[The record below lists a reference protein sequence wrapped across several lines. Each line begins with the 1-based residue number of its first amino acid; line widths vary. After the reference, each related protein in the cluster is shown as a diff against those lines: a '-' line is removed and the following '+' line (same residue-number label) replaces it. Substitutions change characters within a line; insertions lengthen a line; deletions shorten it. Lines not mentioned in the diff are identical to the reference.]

1 MSEEQRN
8 ASASTEENVPKPTGA
23 MRRKVIGLALAA
35 AVGGFLFGFDSSVVN
50 GAVDSIQQNFALNA
64 FVKGF
69 VVAIAL
75 IGCAIGA
82 YIAGRLADRWGRIKV
97 MLLGS
102 VLFLASSIGAGLAF
116 SVWDLGF
123 WRVIGG
129 LGIGIASVV
138 APAYIAEIAP
148 KQSRGSLASLQ
159 QLAITIGIFVALLSD
174 ALLAGVAGSASSQLW
189 LGLEAWRWM
198 FLVGVIPSVVYGI
211 LALILPESP
220 RYLLATGKHDEAKA
234 IFATLVPES
243 DVDRQID
250 DIERSIAEDKEGL
263 KATLRG
269 NRFGLKPIVWI
280 GIILSVFQ
288 QFVGINVIFYYSTTL
303 WRAVGFTESNS
314 LLITVITSVTNVAVT
329 VVAIL
334 LVDRV
339 GRRPILLTGS
349 IGMAVSLGIMALAFA
364 FSVTDSKGEVSL
376 PGAWGPIALIA
387 ANAFVVFFGASWGP
401 LVWVLL
407 GEIFP
412 TKIRGK
418 ALGVAAAAQ
427 WIANFLITV
436 SFPPM
441 AAFSLPFTY
450 GMYAVFALLSFF
462 FVFYK
467 IPETNGMALEHAETL
482 FQNAGKNRGVQV
494 RSSGDS
500 A

>member
-1 MSEEQRN
+1 MSDKQNNIAASSEEH
-8 ASASTEENVPKPTGA
+8 VPQPTGA
-23 MRRKVIGLALAA
+23 MRRKVVGLAIAA

-50 GAVDSIQQNFALNA
+50 GAVDSIQKQFALNA
-64 FVKGF
+64 LVTGF
-69 VVAIAL
+69 IVAIAL
-75 IGCAIGA
+75 LGCAVGA
-82 YIAGRLADRWGRIKV
+82 YVAGRLADRWGRLKV
-97 MLLGS
+97 MLLGA
-102 VLFLASSIGAGLAF
+102 VMFFVSSIGAGLAF
-116 SVWDLGF
+116 SAWDLGF

-138 APAYIAEIAP
+138 APAYIAEISP
-148 KQSRGSLASLQ
+148 RQSRGGLASLQ

-174 ALLAGVAGSASSQLW
+174 ALLAGIAGSASNQLW
-189 LGLEAWRWM
+189 FGLEAWRWM

-211 LALILPESP
+211 IALSLPESP
-220 RYLLATGKHDEAKA
+220 RYLLAIGKRDEAHK
-234 IFATLVPES
+234 IFATLVPGG
-243 DVDRQID
+243 DVDRQIK
-250 DIERSIAEDKEGL
+250 DIEDSITQDREGL

-314 LLITVITSVTNVAVT
+314 LLITVITSVTNVVVT
-329 VVAIL
+329 IVAIL

-349 IGMAVSLGIMALAFA
+349 IGMTVSLATMALAFSFA
-364 FSVTDSKGEVSL
+364 VKENGAVSL
-376 PGAWGPIALIA
+376 PGAWGPIALVA
-387 ANAFVVFFGASWGP
+387 ANLFVVCFGASWGP

-412 TKIRGK
+412 TKIRAK

-427 WIANFLITV
+427 WIANFLVTV

-441 AAFSLPFTY
+441 SDFSLTFTY
-450 GMYAVFALLSFF
+450 GMYAAFALLSFF
-462 FVFYK
+462 FVFFK
-467 IPETNGMALEHAETL
+467 IPETNGMELEHAETL
-482 FQNAGKNRGVQV
+482 FANAGKNRGVQV
-494 RSSGDS
+494 RSGGDS